1 MEMVSTHLENTDKAL
16 CGTTGTTLVLI
27 LLQPFVG
34 EGRANTFTSVMIPV
48 F

>member
-16 CGTTGTTLVLI
+16 CGTTGTTLVLV
-27 LLQPFVG
+27 LLQPFG
-34 EGRANTFTSVMIPV
+34 GGGYTFSSVRIPV